1 MSRFLVIAAVFGVA
15 VQGCTPDSSVT
26 YEEDDRLVVAT
37 TTTALTG
44 GLSERVSIDV
54 PVGIESLLIEVSGQ
68 GGYYFLTE
76 MVTPSG
82 RDLVEAAV
90 LVTRV
95 AREIPGY
102 VSWQY
107 PANEV
112 GGIDAGPYQLLVR
125 AENRDGSRLEEDS
138 LTMSVYMRK
147 SETVAQCILPLDFIV
162 ATDAIAEEDVDESIE
177 RLAIGVSE
185 FFAPAN
191 VQIPQYGVSRVHFPT
206 MTVEEEGDLGETAI
220 ALGSILADALSNDR
234 AREEAL
240 HVFIVRS
247 MGTGLNGYSMGLPGP
262 ASGDWPSSGVLVST
276 TSFATGNVLSPE
288 MMSVSTAHEIGH
300 YLGLYHTSERDTF
313 HDPIADTPE
322 CDRAGFC
329 TDEAFA
335 RNLMTPGGSP
345 DRYIVTPGQGAVI
358 RRHPLCQ

>member
-1 MSRFLVIAAVFGVA
+1 MNRLFVITVVLGVA

-26 YEEDDRLVVAT
+26 YEENDRLVVAT
-37 TTTALTG
+37 THTLLTE
-44 GLSERVSIDV
+44 GLSERVTIDV
-54 PVGIESLLIEVSGQ
+54 PDGTESLLIEVSGDS
-68 GGYYFLTE
+68 GYYFLTE

-107 PANEV
+107 PANEI
-112 GGIDAGPYQLLVR
+112 GGIEAGSYQFLVR
-125 AENRDGSRLEEDS
+125 AEKRDGSRLEEDT
-138 LTMSVYMRK
+138 LTMTVYMRK
-147 SETVAQCILPLDFIV
+147 SSSVAQCNLPLDFIV
-162 ATDAIAEEDVDESIE
+162 ATDAIAAEDVDESIE

-185 FFAPAN
+185 FFAPVN
-191 VQIPQYGVSRVHFPT
+191 VNVPQYGVSRVHFPT
-206 MTVEEEGDLGETAI
+206 MTVEEEGDLGETAM
-220 ALGSILADALSNDR
+220 ALGSILTDALSNDR
-234 AREEAL
+234 AREDAI

-313 HDPIADTPE
+313 HDPISDTPE
-322 CDRAGFC
+322 CDQSGFC
-329 TDEAFA
+329 SEEGFE

-345 DRYIVTPGQGAVI
+345 DRYIVTPGQGNVL